1 MSTWNS
7 FIAFDGRIMPYLGV
21 GWIAFHKIFESDE
34 ETYYVSSESTG
45 RLNNF
50 LSLERFSQLLK
61 TCLMTIHTR
70 VAMMILATELGAV
83 C

>member
-1 MSTWNS
+1 
-7 FIAFDGRIMPYLGV
+7 MPYLGV